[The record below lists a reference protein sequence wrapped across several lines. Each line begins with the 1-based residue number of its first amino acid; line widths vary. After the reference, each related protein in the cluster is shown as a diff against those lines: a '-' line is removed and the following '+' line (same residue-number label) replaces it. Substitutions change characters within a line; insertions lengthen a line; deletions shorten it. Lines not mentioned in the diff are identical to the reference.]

1 MELFSGRHQ
10 GEDLQ
15 LCTCEF
21 IWSLNDLNAQFVT
34 VYQEHSSLETH
45 MIFGLWLDIS
55 DYKATKLT
63 WRGYNIYDRVNEFDF
78 QAQLLDDMCSCSCES
93 CLRLRERT

>member
-1 MELFSGRHQ
+1 MELFSGRNQ

-15 LCTCEF
+15 LCTCE

-55 DYKATKLT
+55 DYKAIKLT
-63 WRGYNIYDRVNEFDF
+63 SRGYNFYDRVNESDF
-78 QAQLLDDMCSCSCES
+78 QAQLLDDMCSYSCES